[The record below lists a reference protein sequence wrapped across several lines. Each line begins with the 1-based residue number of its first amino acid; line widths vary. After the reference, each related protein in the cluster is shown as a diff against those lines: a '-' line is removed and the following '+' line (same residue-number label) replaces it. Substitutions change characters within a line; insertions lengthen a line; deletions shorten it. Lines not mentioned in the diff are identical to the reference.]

1 MTRRSEGGRG
11 SDGVGRLSRRRLL
24 AGLGGV
30 GAIGA
35 ASGAGTFAFLT
46 DAAVLPNNTI
56 GSGEVAL
63 DVSCADHDGTANC
76 TVSDGLV
83 SVGIEGLDRG
93 SYGAESFGI
102 SVLTNP
108 VRLWFATVCPDPD
121 LAAFDPLGDAL
132 SVTLVVENGGSST
145 LFSGSLSALREA
157 FVDGLRIDDLDGEA
171 CLSPDGTLD
180 VTLYWEL
187 PIDAPSVAAGRETGF
202 EFRLYTEQCRHV
214 SEDDAVGSNP
224 FAGLGPCEEPPE
236 PCPECEFG
244 GKADDV
250 EGQISI
256 SDPNDTAT
264 WLSIDEGPLAGEAFL
279 FVTDVEYKDGDEA
292 VGVRFDLV
300 DADGNAF
307 GDLCEVRL
315 KGGPT
320 TERYQIEPPSPDT
333 GAVLLAPDGS
343 GNSGRREISNI
354 EIDIC
359 VDEERG
365 SDEPDDSGDPDEP
378 DCIEC
383 VDGEPTL
390 LGLTFRY
397 LGSEPAQITG
407 VPEQGGAST
416 GLLFEGTVAPD
427 ERFTLDGTNL
437 DRPGNR
443 DDWIGP
449 NVEIVVD
456 GGTTVSIHTS
466 CSVALGVGDAFG
478 SDGAGG
484 PLYELVAGTSTDG
497 EPLCDS
503 EDRS

>member
-1 MTRRSEGGRG
+1 MTHRSDGGHG

-46 DAAVLPNNTI
+46 DGEALSNNTI
-56 GSGEVAL
+56 GGGEVAL
-63 DVSCADHDGTANC
+63 DVSCPGSGC

-83 SVGIEGLDRG
+83 SVEIDGVDRG
-93 SYGAESFGI
+93 SYGKETFDI

-108 VRLWFATVCPDPD
+108 ARLWFATACPDPD

-132 SVTLVVENGGSST
+132 SVRLAVGNGGSST

-171 CLSPDGTLD
+171 CLSPRETLD

-187 PIDAPSVAAGRETGF
+187 PIDASSAAAGKETGF
-202 EFRLYTEQCRHV
+202 AFRLYTEQCRHV
-214 SEDDAVGSNP
+214 SEDDAGGSNP
-224 FAGLGPCEEPPE
+224 FAGLGPCATPPE

-244 GKADDV
+244 GKADDI
-250 EGQISI
+250 EGEVSI
-256 SDPNDTAT
+256 SDPNDPGT

-320 TERYQIEPPSPDT
+320 TKSYPIEPPSPDT
-333 GAVLLAPDGS
+333 GSVLLAPDGP
-343 GNSGRREISNI
+343 GNSGRRGISNI
-354 EIDIC
+354 EID
-359 VDEERG
+359 V
-365 SDEPDDSGDPDEP
+365 
-378 DCIEC
+378 C
-383 VDGEPTL
+383 VDGEK
-390 LGLTFRY
+390 
-397 LGSEPAQITG
+397 GSDEEDRGP
-407 VPEQGGAST
+407 
-416 GLLFEGTVAPD
+416 PD
-427 ERFTLDGTNL
+427 DRGSSNGP
-437 DRPGNR
+437 DRPGNS
-443 DDWIGP
+443 GNQNEKQP
-449 NVEIVVD
+449 SKTNE
-456 GGTTVSIHTS
+456 
-466 CSVALGVGDAFG
+466 
-478 SDGAGG
+478 
-484 PLYELVAGTSTDG
+484 
-497 EPLCDS
+497 
-503 EDRS
+503 EDRQ

>member
-1 MTRRSEGGRG
+1 MTRRRDGGHG
-11 SDGVGRLSRRRLL
+11 SAGSGRLSRRRLL

-30 GAIGA
+30 GALGA

-46 DAAVLPNNTI
+46 DAEALPNNTV

-63 DVSCADHDGTANC
+63 DVSCSEHNGAASC

-83 SVGIEGLDRG
+83 SVEIDGIDRG
-93 SYGAESFGI
+93 SNGAEPFEI

-108 VRLWFATVCPDPD
+108 ARLWFATVCPDPD

-132 SVTLVVENGGSST
+132 SVSLVVGNGGAST

-171 CLSPDGTLD
+171 CLSPGETID

-187 PIDAPSVAAGRETGF
+187 PIDASSAAAGRETGF
-202 EFRLYTEQCRHV
+202 EFQLYTEQCRHV

-224 FAGLGPCEEPPE
+224 FAGRGPCAERPE

-244 GKADDV
+244 GKADDI
-250 EGQISI
+250 EGEVSI
-256 SDPNDTAT
+256 SDPNDPGT

-320 TERYQIEPPSPDT
+320 TERYPIEPPNPDT
-333 GAVLLAPDGS
+333 GSVLLTPDGP
-343 GNSGRREISNI
+343 GNSGRRGISNI
-354 EIDIC
+354 EVDVC
-359 VDEERG
+359 VDGEREPE
-365 SDEPDDSGDPDEP
+365 EPDDPDEP

-390 LGLTFRY
+390 LDLTFRY
-397 LGSEPAQITG
+397 LGSEPAHITG
-407 VPEQGGAST
+407 VPEQGGASS
-416 GLLFEGTVAPD
+416 GLLFEGMVSPN

-437 DRPGNR
+437 DRQGNR

-449 NVEIVVD
+449 NVGVVVD
-456 GGTTVSIHTS
+456 GGSSVSIHTS
-466 CSVALGVGDAFG
+466 CSVALGVGDTFG

-484 PLYELVAGTSTDG
+484 ALYELVAGTTTEG
-497 EPLCDS
+497 ELLCDS